1 MVLFMSISGGMDWDE
16 ILWLLADLSVVYAAF
31 YCFYVAF
38 VVFGVLN
45 VVTAV
50 FVDNAWQI
58 AQMDRDLVVQ
68 EQTKKKEAYM
78 KELKNLFMEA
88 DIDESGS
95 LSWEEFEEH
104 LQDDR
109 VQAYLSTMELDV
121 TEAHSLFKLLD
132 LHNQNKV
139 HIDDFVNGC
148 MRLKGGAKSIDV
160 CTLLYENRKF
170 NFKLEEYTA
179 YAEKQFQ
186 RLEKVHSLEPMI
198 TPSERASRRSKK
210 SLHMHTSDSLD
221 QHESPHQQPDNRHGG
236 WRNTVMSDE
245 VNKSLQATMGGGNNG
260 PTVPLEIPRASFRR
274 PSEQQDTGIAHLKQL
289 LSVDTLLST
298 AGQVKSFMGD
308 IVSPQDDAERRKEAR
323 RDSRTARQLVA
334 AAAAAETASATRRQA
349 KRCSTMPAG
358 MGDDGAHFGALLS
371 NEGKEKERGQS
382 PPPYVLRPPPALDIR
397 EARRASG
404 MALMQLGEDPSLSP
418 LPEGNE
424 AGSPRPSIRQ
434 GSHDDHETHFASP
447 LPSLPAAAI
456 RASEYRSAMDGADR
470 GNFAR
475 ATSEPTAWGPAAPN
489 HIEVRPPPPDGQPP
503 FAVLPAADIPQ
514 AIPRPPA
521 PRVGGEQPFPP
532 EGQPSVVPP
541 DDEMPVSIAC

>member
-104 LQDDR
+104 LQDNR

-170 NFKLEEYTA
+170 NFKLQEYTA

-210 SLHMHTSDSLD
+210 SLHIPSSDSLD

-274 PSEQQDTGIAHLKQL
+274 PSEHKNFHDLSLKRL
-289 LSVDTLLST
+289 LSVYTLLST

-308 IVSPQDDAERRKEAR
+308 IVSPQDDAARRKEAR

-358 MGDDGAHFGALLS
+358 M
-371 NEGKEKERGQS
+371 
-382 PPPYVLRPPPALDIR
+382 
-397 EARRASG
+397 ASG
-404 MALMQLGEDPSLSP
+404 MALMQLG
-418 LPEGNE
+418 
-424 AGSPRPSIRQ
+424 A
-434 GSHDDHETHFASP
+434 
-447 LPSLPAAAI
+447 
-456 RASEYRSAMDGADR
+456 
-470 GNFAR
+470 
-475 ATSEPTAWGPAAPN
+475 
-489 HIEVRPPPPDGQPP
+489 
-503 FAVLPAADIPQ
+503 
-514 AIPRPPA
+514 
-521 PRVGGEQPFPP
+521 
-532 EGQPSVVPP
+532 
-541 DDEMPVSIAC
+541 